1 VTRRRSLPGAL
12 ALVAGAASLFV
23 AAPAR
28 ATGFT
33 DVGEDILPRTDFAV
47 KLDGYM
53 RARAAD
59 LYNLDLDRGPTPS
72 GQTLFPVPL
81 GNPRA
86 QAITYGDM
94 RLRTDIAMYAPGGT
108 VAVKARIDVLD
119 NVALGSDAQGAPSSS
134 ASQLSPP
141 GAFRVKRA
149 YGEALTPFGVLA
161 VGRIGSTWGLGM
173 LANGGD
179 CADCNYGDAADR
191 VALITPLAGHIFAL
205 AYDIDQIGP
214 FVAQQPGETAL
225 NLSPSAD
232 VHTVT
237 AAFLRYKDE
246 LSRDRR
252 RLAGKTTVEY
262 GAYLSQRW
270 QNDDV
275 PATYLP
281 TAQPVAITGAQLMAR
296 GYEATAIDGWARI
309 THPAFRIEAEWAAIF
324 GSIQQASLIPGV
336 LYRVPVTARQMGA
349 ALESEFGAPES
360 RVAAGIDAGYAS
372 GDQGSAG
379 FGAFPTVGSPVAQP
393 GDLNGVKANPPAH
406 TTVDNFTFHPDYF
419 VDRILFREIIGA
431 VTGAVYA
438 RPHARW
444 DVMRIAPGTLQAS
457 VAAIGSYALYAEN
470 TPGGKA
476 PLGIEIDPTL
486 AYASRD
492 GFGVALEYA
501 VLFPLAGLD
510 NPEAHLSAFPAQL
523 ARVRVMY
530 RY

>member
-1 VTRRRSLPGAL
+1 VKRAGLL
-12 ALVAGAASLFV
+12 IGAALLLV
-23 AAPAR
+23 AAPAA

-33 DVGEDILPRTDFAV
+33 DVGEDIVPRTDVAV
-47 KLDGYM
+47 KLDGYL
-53 RARAAD
+53 RARAED
-59 LYNLDLDRGPTPS
+59 LYNLDLDRGLTPS
-72 GQTLFPVPL
+72 GQPLFPVPV
-81 GNPRA
+81 GSPNA
-86 QAITYGDM
+86 QAMTYADF
-94 RLRTDIAMYAPGGT
+94 RLRTDLSVYAPGGT

-119 NVALGSDAQGAPSSS
+119 NVAAGSDAQGAPSSS

-149 YGEALTPFGVLA
+149 YGEAVTPFGIVS
-161 VGRIGSTWGLGM
+161 VGRIGSTWGMGM

-214 FVAQQPGETAL
+214 FVAQQPGQTFL

-237 AAFLRYKDE
+237 FAFLRYKDD
-246 LSRDRR
+246 LSRERR

-262 GAYLSQRW
+262 GAYLSERW
-270 QNDDV
+270 QSSDV
-275 PATYLP
+275 PAEYLP
-281 TAQPVAITGAQLMAR
+281 TAQPIPITGSQLMAR
-296 GYEATAIDGWARI
+296 GYQAIAVDAWARV
-309 THPAFRIEAEWAAIF
+309 THPYFRIETEWAAIV

-336 LYRVPVTARQMGA
+336 LYHVPVTAQQFGG
-349 ALESEFGAPES
+349 ALESEFGEAES
-360 RVAAGIDAGYAS
+360 RFGAGFDGGYAS
-372 GDQGSAG
+372 GDPSPG
-379 FGAFPTVGSPVAQP
+379 FGAFPVVGQAPAQP
-393 GDLNGVKANPPAH
+393 GDLNGPKANPPEH
-406 TTVDNFTFHPDYF
+406 TTVNNFTFHPDYF
-419 VDRILFREIIGA
+419 VDRILFREIIGT

-438 RPHARW
+438 RPHVRY
-444 DVMRIAPGTLQAS
+444 DVMRIAPGVLQAS
-457 VAAIGSYALYAEN
+457 VAGIASWAVYPEN
-470 TPGGKA
+470 APGGKA
-476 PLGIEIDPTL
+476 PLGVEIDPTL

-492 GFGVALEYA
+492 GFGVAFEYG

-510 NPEAHLSAFPAQL
+510 NPQQNLKAFPAQL

>member
-1 VTRRRSLPGAL
+1 
-12 ALVAGAASLFV
+12 
-23 AAPAR
+23 
-28 ATGFT
+28 
-33 DVGEDILPRTDFAV
+33 
-47 KLDGYM
+47 M
-53 RARAAD
+53 
-59 LYNLDLDRGPTPS
+59 
-72 GQTLFPVPL
+72 
-81 GNPRA
+81 
-86 QAITYGDM
+86 
-94 RLRTDIAMYAPGGT
+94 
-108 VAVKARIDVLD
+108 
-119 NVALGSDAQGAPSSS
+119 
-134 ASQLSPP
+134 
-141 GAFRVKRA
+141 
-149 YGEALTPFGVLA
+149 
-161 VGRIGSTWGLGM
+161 
-173 LANGGD
+173 
-179 CADCNYGDAADR
+179 
-191 VALITPLAGHIFAL
+191 
-205 AYDIDQIGP
+205 
-214 FVAQQPGETAL
+214 
-225 NLSPSAD
+225 
-232 VHTVT
+232 HTVT

-262 GAYLSQRW
+262 GAYVSERW

-281 TAQPVAITGAQLMAR
+281 TAQPVAITGAQLMSR
-296 GYEATAIDGWARI
+296 GYQATAVDGWARV
-309 THPAFRIEAEWAAIF
+309 THPAFRIEAEWAAVV

-349 ALESEFGAPES
+349 AMESEFGAPES

-372 GDQGSAG
+372 GDQGSYG

-393 GDLNGVKANPPAH
+393 GDLNGVKANPPEH
-406 TTVDNFTFHPDYF
+406 TTVNNFTFHPDYF

-444 DVMRIAPGTLQAS
+444 DVMRVAPGTLQAS

-476 PLGIEIDPTL
+476 PLGVEIDPTL

-510 NPEAHLSAFPAQL
+510 NPVAHMSAFPAQL